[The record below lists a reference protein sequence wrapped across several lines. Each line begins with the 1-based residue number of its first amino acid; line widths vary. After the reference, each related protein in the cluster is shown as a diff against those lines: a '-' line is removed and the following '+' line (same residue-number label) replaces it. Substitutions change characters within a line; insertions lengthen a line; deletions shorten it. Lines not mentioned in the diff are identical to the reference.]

1 MQESG
6 PAMRYHAANQA
17 LGGTYR
23 RSSNTDGLV
32 RAHAVRY
39 FPHVSQVG
47 AIATSRRARNGVA
60 SNAQA
65 QVAASP
71 VSTEDL
77 YRFLVESSTE
87 YAIFAISEDGTV
99 VSWNA
104 GAENVFGYTKAEIL
118 GQQFDVI
125 FTPEDRAEGAP
136 RNELQ
141 TAEALGRNDTDRWH
155 VRKDGTRFWATNI
168 VQPLRDDHGERA
180 GFTKIVRDATER
192 FQATE
197 TLRRSQARFRLLVE
211 TVREYAIFAVDLQGN
226 VTLWNA
232 GAGELFG
239 YTAEEIVG
247 KPYGMLYTPEDVQS
261 GVPQMDLHRATSHG
275 VCRDERWLVRKDG
288 SRFFSSGRLTQI
300 REGDASD
307 VDTGFVKV
315 AHDITERKDMEEAMR
330 HQALHDSLTGL
341 PNRALFLEHLKRA
354 IARSKRHTDTRFA
367 VFFLDVD
374 DFKTV
379 NDSLG
384 HIIADQLLRALATR
398 LHAIVRKEDVFARLG
413 GDEFAILLTDLRH
426 ADEAQGLVKRIK
438 RALTVPFEIEGHET
452 FVTMSIGIALDSPHY
467 QEPEQALRDADMA
480 MYAAKTRGRSNHSL
494 FQPSMHERVLALQTL
509 ETQLRRGLERDE
521 FRVVYQPIVEFGR
534 SRPIGFE
541 ALVRWQHPSRGL
553 LLPSEF
559 LAAARKT
566 ELIIAIDRWVLRTAC
581 RHASMW
587 QAQHPFA
594 KPFSISV
601 NLSSRQFERDDLTS
615 YVADVLCDT
624 LFDPAYLK
632 LEITENTLMEKSLG
646 VMHVLEEL
654 RRLGIEFYIDDFGT
668 GYSSLSYLGDLPVAI
683 LKIDRSFVDKIGMR
697 PGNDKIVATIIDLA
711 HNLKLKAMAE
721 GVETAEQLRMLE
733 TLGCDFGQGYLF
745 SRPVD
750 WAAAAPMLDR
760 PALSTSTP

>member
-1 MQESG
+1 
-6 PAMRYHAANQA
+6 MRYHAANQA
-17 LGGTYR
+17 LGGAHR
-23 RSSNTDGLV
+23 LSSHTGGLV
-32 RAHAVRY
+32 CAHAVRRH
-39 FPHVSQVG
+39 FPHGSQVG
-47 AIATSRRARNGVA
+47 EIATSRRALSRAPKGTP
-60 SNAQA
+60 SNAQPH
-65 QVAASP
+65 VAASP

-141 TAEALGRNDTDRWH
+141 TAETLGRNDSDRWH

-192 FQATE
+192 FHATE

-211 TVREYAIFAVDLQGN
+211 TVREYAIFAVDLQGH

-239 YTAEEIVG
+239 YKAQEIVG
-247 KPYGMLYTPEDVQS
+247 KHYGLLYTPEDVQS
-261 GVPQMDLHRATSHG
+261 GVPQMELRRATSHG

-300 REGDASD
+300 READASD
-307 VDTGFVKV
+307 VDAGFVKV

-398 LHAIVRKEDVFARLG
+398 LHSIVRKEDVFARLG

-467 QEPEQALRDADMA
+467 KEPEQVLRDADMA

-494 FQPSMHERVLALQTL
+494 FQPSMHGESWLCRLWKPSYDVASNATSSASCINRSSNSAGRDRSDSKPSCAGSI
-509 ETQLRRGLERDE
+509 RRAVCCCHRN
-521 FRVVYQPIVEFGR
+521 FSQPR
-534 SRPIGFE
+534 ARP
-541 ALVRWQHPSRGL
+541 
-553 LLPSEF
+553 
-559 LAAARKT
+559 
-566 ELIIAIDRWVLRTAC
+566 
-581 RHASMW
+581 
-587 QAQHPFA
+587 
-594 KPFSISV
+594 
-601 NLSSRQFERDDLTS
+601 NLSSRSIGGCSVPRAATRACGKRNIHSPSRSRSASTFRQGSSSVMTS
-615 YVADVLCDT
+615 
-624 LFDPAYLK
+624 
-632 LEITENTLMEKSLG
+632 
-646 VMHVLEEL
+646 L
-654 RRLGIEFYIDDFGT
+654 RTSRTCCAIR
-668 GYSSLSYLGDLPVAI
+668 SSIP
-683 LKIDRSFVDKIGMR
+683 
-697 PGNDKIVATIIDLA
+697 PT
-711 HNLKLKAMAE
+711 
-721 GVETAEQLRMLE
+721 
-733 TLGCDFGQGYLF
+733 
-745 SRPVD
+745 
-750 WAAAAPMLDR
+750 
-760 PALSTSTP
+760 